1 MRNDVRIGRLII
13 GAVVVALAVAW
24 GPAALAQSDDQTDEI
39 GEPVAVTVATKELE
53 PFVFVDS
60 TAPDG
65 SGLQGYSVDV
75 WTEIALRLNLE
86 TTWTI
91 ESSVS
96 EILDSTQEGEV
107 DAAIAGISMTAERET
122 FVDFT
127 HPYFDSGLQVAVRPA
142 TSQWRTV
149 LGQLTSPGV
158 LLLIGSLVL
167 ATMLVAHVVWWSERR
182 HNDEFPRRYRDGIG
196 EALWWSSVSV
206 VTGGEAVKNIHRP
219 LSRIFALAWMIVGL
233 FLLAYVTAQAASKIT
248 VAELQSDISGLDDL
262 AGRRIATVESTVAEN
277 YLIDANFAVET
288 VDDIDSALAGLAE
301 GRYDAVV
308 YDAPVLAYRINTDL
322 SGQVVLSGDVFAP
335 DPYGIALNTG
345 SDLREQINAELLSMA
360 RDGTLQDLNQK
371 WLGVDR

>member
-233 FLLAYVTAQAASKIT
+233 FLLAYVTAHRPLRRLRLRSCKAISAASTILP
-248 VAELQSDISGLDDL
+248 VGGLPRSNRRSPRTTSSMPTSCRRDGRRYRQR
-262 AGRRIATVESTVAEN
+262 AGRTR
-277 YLIDANFAVET
+277 
-288 VDDIDSALAGLAE
+288 
-301 GRYDAVV
+301 
-308 YDAPVLAYRINTDL
+308 
-322 SGQVVLSGDVFAP
+322 
-335 DPYGIALNTG
+335 
-345 SDLREQINAELLSMA
+345 
-360 RDGTLQDLNQK
+360 
-371 WLGVDR
+371 